1 MSASVRMAI
10 AAVLFAAPLAGQTP
24 PVRQTAPPR
33 TRLPAAMPARPPVPD
48 TGKKGYALDFQD
60 QDLRVVLSALAEAGN
75 LNMTYSNLP
84 ARRVTLRM
92 GTAATRA
99 EIIGMIKGIAEAN
112 DLKVT
117 ENGTLMQIVGP
128 PVVAA
133 PTAFQ
138 QQQQNAAATELKLY
152 TYRLKHASATTLAPL
167 LTALFSN
174 TTANTANV
182 FTNPG
187 TVQINTLPG
196 AGTTGRGGQ
205 QQAVPG
211 AAIGG
216 RGAGGG
222 AAANLG
228 IGGGG
233 NQNPLQGLQNLQ
245 QLFGGAAAASNVR
258 VVGEPSSNALLIRA
272 TAADWVLMQQVLA
285 AVDLRP
291 LQVLIEV
298 TIAEVARTRDLNVGL
313 SGIATTN
320 NGTADSASLPSAA
333 GARDFILKLTGGS
346 GVIDYNVAI
355 NALQSRGNTRV
366 LSLPVI
372 IAQNNVEAVLNV
384 GQSRP
389 FVQVNQSVTTG
400 TVPTTVQTIQYI
412 DVGTTLTI
420 TPLINPDGY
429 VNLVVNQTDNSATN
443 EVQFNAPVISKREA
457 STQVFLRDGQTT
469 VIGGLAG
476 KSSSKTVEGIPI
488 LSKIPIIGGL
498 LFGHTVETTTTSEL
512 YLFLTPHI
520 ISSDGDIDRL
530 RDAVKNGTELL
541 TQVPLDARIRPKADT
556 IHVPNA
562 VDTLL
567 RRRQDSIR
575 KADSLRARRPGG
587 GPGGR

>member
-1 MSASVRMAI
+1 MTSAIRMVLG
-10 AAVLFAAPLAGQTP
+10 AALLAAPLAAQN
-24 PVRQTAPPR
+24 PVRQSPPPR
-33 TRLPAAMPARPPVPD
+33 TKIPAAMPAKPPAD

-84 ARRVTLRM
+84 ARKVTLRM

-99 EIIGMIKGIAEAN
+99 EIIGMIRGIADAN

-117 ENGTLMQIVGP
+117 ESGTIMQIVGP
-128 PVVAA
+128 PVVAP
-133 PTAFQ
+133 PTQFQ

-152 TYRLKHASATTLAPL
+152 TYRLRHASAATLAPL

-174 TTANTANV
+174 TTGNTANV

-187 TVQINTLPG
+187 SVQINTLPG
-196 AGTTGRGGQ
+196 AGTTGRG
-205 QQAVPG
+205 
-211 AAIGG
+211 AAAPVGGGGGGG
-216 RGAGGG
+216 RGAG
-222 AAANLG
+222 AQPQANLG
-228 IGGGG
+228 FAVGGGG

-245 QLFGGAAAASNVR
+245 TLFGGAAAGSNVR
-258 VVGEPSSNALLIRA
+258 VVGEPSSNSLLIRA
-272 TAADWVLMQQVLA
+272 TAADWVLMQQVLG

-298 TIAEVARTRDLNVGL
+298 TIAEVARTHDLNVGL
-313 SGIATTN
+313 SGTAHSTN
-320 NGTADSASLPSAA
+320 GKADSASLPSAA

-346 GVIDYNVAI
+346 GVIDYNIAI
-355 NALQSRGNTRV
+355 NALQSRGNTKV

-372 IAQNNVEAVLNV
+372 IAQNNIQAILNV

-429 VNLVVNQTDNSATN
+429 VNLIVDQTDNSATT

-476 KSSSKTVEGIPI
+476 KSSSKTIEGIPI
-488 LSKIPIIGGL
+488 LSKIPFIGGF

-520 ISSDGDIDRL
+520 VTGDADIDRL
-530 RDAVKNGTELL
+530 RDAVKNSTELL
-541 TQVPLDARIRPKADT
+541 NQVPLDARLNPAALDS
-556 IHVPNA
+556 A
-562 VDTLL
+562 L
-567 RRRQDSIR
+567 RRRQDSVR